1 MLTRKMAEEL
11 DEPNYF
17 PCYFFFKGVGM
28 IIKIEQQQRCA
39 LCYTN
44 SSAGTVSF

>member
-1 MLTRKMAEEL
+1 MLTRKITDEL
-11 DEPNYF
+11 DEQNYF
-17 PCYFFFKGVGM
+17 PCYLFFKGAGM

-44 SSAGTVSF
+44 SSTGAVSF